1 MRTADPDHVVE
12 CERVVWRQVERYLE
26 SFYRRNGVASIRV
39 DPTAA
44 APGPCRSAVKRQRL
58 ANNHVRGIKLTEQ
71 RQGITDNRKNG
82 WVAGKSPRLLGELK
96 CPCALLLRLGGEMI
110 DHPLN
115 VSPGGKR
122 RRQRVRG
129 IQLHRSVQQFECTGI
144 SLGIE
149 RKHAWHGP
157 QREFIRTEVRAR
169 FSQCM
174 INLGSAQR

>member
-1 MRTADPDHVVE
+1 
-12 CERVVWRQVERYLE
+12 
-26 SFYRRNGVASIRV
+26 
-39 DPTAA
+39 
-44 APGPCRSAVKRQRL
+44 
-58 ANNHVRGIKLTEQ
+58 
-71 RQGITDNRKNG
+71 
-82 WVAGKSPRLLGELK
+82 
-96 CPCALLLRLGGEMI
+96 MI